1 MCHNFKACWDL
12 SKVGSIECVELL
24 WFGLLFFFPP
34 SVSRLEASEVEACF
48 RIFPGN
54 YKNDE
59 TSLRVTFGDLEVV
72 CYSIS

>member
-1 MCHNFKACWDL
+1 MW
-12 SKVGSIECVELL
+12 SY
-24 WFGLLFFFPP
+24 FGLVCVLFWFVFFP
-34 SVSRLEASEVEACF
+34 SISRLEASEVEAHF

>member
-1 MCHNFKACWDL
+1 MW
-12 SKVGSIECVELL
+12 SY
-24 WFGLLFFFPP
+24 FGLVCCFFFPP